1 MTANSATVSVAARRI
16 AANAGGDAIV
26 GAVACL
32 AAIYLANPAAPAPN
46 PWALLWAAVAV
57 LLAGL
62 PFGLSTQYWRFAG
75 SAELL
80 AVAAASA
87 LAAALT
93 TLVLQVARVKLPS
106 AAFPVIDA
114 LCLCVL
120 LSGSRAAYRF
130 LRGGTRDATIGRP
143 VLLIGTGAEA
153 DLFLRAIDIDFEA
166 GLRAIGLL
174 SLGDGQTGRRIHGCP
189 ILGPIGGAE
198 AVLDRL
204 PDLDLIV
211 VTAPELHGGQLSA
224 LLALARARG
233 IHISRAPSLTA
244 LGPPLQEQI
253 FDDASA

>member
-1 MTANSATVSVAARRI
+1 MAARRI

-32 AAIYLANPAAPAPN
+32 AAIYLANPAATAPN
-46 PWALLWAAVAV
+46 PWALLWAAAAV
-57 LLAGL
+57 SLAGL

-80 AVAAASA
+80 AIAAASA

-130 LRGGTRDATIGRP
+130 LRGGTRDATLGRP
-143 VLLIGTGAEA
+143 VLLVGTGAGA
-153 DLFLRAIDIDFEA
+153 DLFLRALAIDPDA

-189 ILGPIGGAE
+189 ILGAIADAE
-198 AVLDRL
+198 VVLDRL
-204 PDLDLIV
+204 SDLDLII
-211 VTAPELHGGQLSA
+211 VTAPELHGGRLAA
-224 LLALARARG
+224 LLALAHARG
-233 IHISRAPSLTA
+233 IHVSRAPSLTA
-244 LGPPLQEQI
+244 LGPPLKEQS
-253 FDDASA
+253 FDNANA

>member
-1 MTANSATVSVAARRI
+1 MSVAARRI
-16 AANAGGDAIV
+16 AANAAGDAIV

-32 AAIYLANPAAPAPN
+32 AAIYLANPAAPPPN

-75 SAELL
+75 AAELL
-80 AVAAASA
+80 AIAAASA

-130 LRGGTRDATIGRP
+130 LRGGTRDATLGQP
-143 VLLIGTGAEA
+143 VLLVGTGAEA
-153 DLFLRAIDIDFEA
+153 DLFLRAIDIDAAA

-189 ILGPIGGAE
+189 ILGGIAE
-198 AVLDRL
+198 AAAVLDRW

-211 VTAPELHGGQLSA
+211 VTAPELRGVRLAA
-224 LLALARARG
+224 LLDSAHARAVRVF
-233 IHISRAPSLTA
+233 RAPSPTA
-244 LGPPLQEQI
+244 LGPPLTEQR
-253 FDDASA
+253 FDDADA